1 MSAECMD
8 AILPEQVAEMSP
20 TVAGMMDVAQDDGGM
35 GALGDALDPAPVGDV
50 APMDPAGDALSG
62 AMDQAADQGAGAG
75 APDMGV
81 PADAGEAPMD
91 DPNAPDPNAPPD
103 EVDPIV

>member
-1 MSAECMD
+1 
-8 AILPEQVAEMSP
+8 
-20 TVAGMMDVAQDDGGM
+20 
-35 GALGDALDPAPVGDV
+35 
-50 APMDPAGDALSG
+50 
-62 AMDQAADQGAGAG
+62 
-75 APDMGV
+75 MGV